1 MDGSSLE
8 EMELDLV
15 RISSIIS
22 ESGDFLTVNCRSE
35 EHRTSLRMRLKST
48 VFELAQEFVADAE
61 SHELRMSVQSLIVTL
76 GGFELSK
83 DDTLEQC
90 GLEDGANVTLSNTGG
105 ISLIY
110 ESDFDTH
117 GVVYY
122 LGTDCGKN
130 EKWKNPHPEFVT
142 CSYSSHFT
150 TSGTIKSDFIA
161 RRENVYNRTECENAN
176 EWMAVRLHTA
186 RLCPSHYTLR
196 YARDDDGQGYL
207 MRNWRFEGKDDH
219 ETEWTTIRQHVE
231 DKGIPDDNSMYKTF
245 TWELKSDRS
254 FRSFRVIND
263 QQLSYVHAAI
273 ELYGELCHDEAAPG
287 ATGVPG
293 EEPDPPCGPHKE
305 FSKARTPNPRLKV
318 HHTA

>member
-61 SHELRMSVQSLIVTL
+61 SHELHMSVQSLIVTL

-150 TSGTIKSDFIA
+150 TSGAVAPMHGLCVMPLK
-161 RRENVYNRTECENAN
+161 NAFHHHHIHP
-176 EWMAVRLHTA
+176 APRA
-186 RLCPSHYTLR
+186 CPGS
-196 YARDDDGQGYL
+196 
-207 MRNWRFEGKDDH
+207 
-219 ETEWTTIRQHVE
+219 
-231 DKGIPDDNSMYKTF
+231 
-245 TWELKSDRS
+245 
-254 FRSFRVIND
+254 
-263 QQLSYVHAAI
+263 HAACRYHQI
-273 ELYGELCHDEAAPG
+273 RFHCQAGER
-287 ATGVPG
+287 VQ
-293 EEPDPPCGPHKE
+293 
-305 FSKARTPNPRLKV
+305 PNRMRERQ
-318 HHTA
+318 